1 MNNDFS
7 KKKKHQSFF
16 KLFKLNIEYE
26 FFKIEMM
33 TYLVY
38 LYNLSILFLEVGK
51 VFILI
56 DRIMYIF

>member
-7 KKKKHQSFF
+7 IKKKHQSFF